1 MKKVVD
7 LWKKLSNR
15 LKNSIQYDC
24 VEELYYY
31 IMTSYDIKLC
41 QSNILNLINVFSAES
56 FAFVIDG
63 LDINGSSIKY
73 IKNMNLEYKVIDTYD
88 NRINIIVIVSR
99 LIIEGVIFYLVND
112 QFNSAKIDGIIYN
125 SRYKLDFV
133 SFQRLTKENI
143 ISFSIIINN
152 LYSLSIIFNKQSI
165 DFKKNCKKIKQINFE
180 RKEEMLF
187 EIPSQEKLHL
197 CCEKILSDFNYSL
210 MHNKITELC
219 RFLNLELCSKICS
232 IKSKEKTTYWFMCV
246 DILDKQGKV
255 VIPLDDDEME
265 LSNSINIATVQ
276 DDGKTYLFDW
286 NCDFEDY
293 YMFDI
298 YLYELEKMKKE
309 YTRLNLQVDI

>member
-7 LWKKLSNR
+7 LWTKLSNR

-112 QFNSAKIDGIIYN
+112 QFNTAKIDGIIYN

-197 CCEKILSDFNYSL
+197 CCEKS
-210 MHNKITELC
+210 
-219 RFLNLELCSKICS
+219 
-232 IKSKEKTTYWFMCV
+232 
-246 DILDKQGKV
+246 
-255 VIPLDDDEME
+255 
-265 LSNSINIATVQ
+265 
-276 DDGKTYLFDW
+276 
-286 NCDFEDY
+286 
-293 YMFDI
+293 
-298 YLYELEKMKKE
+298 
-309 YTRLNLQVDI
+309 